1 MRVSSSTHSST
12 HEGNTMCL
20 CLGLQCGRS
29 VSGASNSRRL
39 QDDSA
44 RRERHD
50 TTRHDTTRVVGFVS
64 HMIGRVSPSQYDDM
78 VKQHRSHERKDTT
91 PARREVEI
99 SSRPPRSHPLCSLP
113 DQLSVPPGVVV
124 VHDNVC
130 ELRVVYVV
138 DYPPAVL
145 AKEFLGLI
153 EPAQRS
159 ISGYSITIRPA
170 RCISSQARTEV
181 SSRGLRADG
190 EMRRQGE
197 GEESIGSMTG

>member
-1 MRVSSSTHSST
+1 VLVLVEYSYHLGYLGLCADRISSCQAYGRGDNRRRRRSLLAFCAFRPLRADSPSSFMRVSSSTHSST

-91 PARREVEI
+91 HFAVFRT
-99 SSRPPRSHPLCSLP
+99 SSPYRP
-113 DQLSVPPGVVV
+113 
-124 VHDNVC
+124 
-130 ELRVVYVV
+130 E
-138 DYPPAVL
+138 
-145 AKEFLGLI
+145 
-153 EPAQRS
+153 
-159 ISGYSITIRPA
+159 
-170 RCISSQARTEV
+170 SS
-181 SSRGLRADG
+181 S
-190 EMRRQGE
+190 
-197 GEESIGSMTG
+197 SMTMCVSFGWCMSSTILPPFSRRSFWA